1 MWGVNRYK
9 TYCNV
14 GIIAV
19 TKHRALQNLE
29 RETFLREGRYKNPPP
44 YLRESVTN
52 PQVDYVQRSPFH
64 V

>member
-52 PQVDYVQRSPFH
+52 PQVD
-64 V
+64 